1 MQRWKTAPRP
11 NDDLKRDDVLRTTGT
26 ILLAIGFIML
36 AVAWAI
42 TDPFAGDA
50 NIGAGGLI
58 YLGRPAGILGL
69 VLLIVDAVIRLTRRR
84 SSARITAP

>member
-1 MQRWKTAPRP
+1 M
-11 NDDLKRDDVLRTTGT
+11 LRTIGT
-26 ILLAIGFIML
+26 ILLALGFVML

-58 YLGRPAGILGL
+58 FLGRPAGVVGL
-69 VLLIVDAVIRLTRRR
+69 VLLALDGIIRLARRQRTRR
-84 SSARITAP
+84 AA